1 MQDRLPKRDEVAL
14 ELTWRLE
21 DIYDDEKKWE
31 EELARIT
38 EYADKVAAYE
48 GKLADNSK
56 DLLAALKLDEEL
68 GLYIDRVHGYAHMRE
83 DQDTAN
89 SKYQGMKQ
97 RAMSAYMYA
106 SEKEA
111 FRVEFYSKLNKM
123 SKKMQSDKVLNLPA
137 GYFGI
142 VLGTIGMGFA
152 WRYASQVWQVSHWL
166 GDGLVILAMIIWGL
180 LTGAF
185 ITRLIRFP
193 HSVLA
198 EVRHPVL
205 SSFVSLF
212 PATTMLVAIGFVPWF
227 RPLAVCLFSFGVV
240 VQLAYAAWQ
249 TAGLWRGSHPEEAT
263 TPGLY
268 LPTVASNFISAMACG
283 ALGYTDAG
291 LVFLGAGVFSWL
303 SLEPV
308 ILQRL
313 RSSGEL
319 PTALRTSLGIQ
330 LAPALVAC
338 SAWLSVNGGEGDTL
352 AKMLFGYGLL
362 QLLFMLRLM
371 PWYLSQPFNASF
383 WSFSFGVSA
392 LATTGL
398 HLGSGSDNG
407 FFHTLAVP
415 LFIFTNFIIA
425 ILLIR
430 TFALLMQG
438 KLLVRTER
446 AVLMKAE
453 DKE

>member
-1 MQDRLPKRDEVAL
+1 
-14 ELTWRLE
+14 
-21 DIYDDEKKWE
+21 
-31 EELARIT
+31 
-38 EYADKVAAYE
+38 
-48 GKLADNSK
+48 
-56 DLLAALKLDEEL
+56 
-68 GLYIDRVHGYAHMRE
+68 
-83 DQDTAN
+83 
-89 SKYQGMKQ
+89 
-97 RAMSAYMYA
+97 
-106 SEKEA
+106 
-111 FRVEFYSKLNKM
+111 
-123 SKKMQSDKVLNLPA
+123 MQSDKVLNLPA

-180 LTGAF
+180 LTSAF
-185 ITRLIRFP
+185 IARLIRFP

-268 LPTVASNFISAMACG
+268 LPTVANNFISAM
-283 ALGYTDAG
+283 
-291 LVFLGAGVFSWL
+291 
-303 SLEPV
+303 
-308 ILQRL
+308 
-313 RSSGEL
+313 
-319 PTALRTSLGIQ
+319 
-330 LAPALVAC
+330 AC
-338 SAWLSVNGGEGDTL
+338 SAWLSVNGGVGDTL

-430 TFALLMQG
+430 TLALLMQG